1 MPQDV
6 KFDLPFDTPVSE
18 HLEYA
23 RARHLRWIWDMGLV
37 RSVAGFEEYKTWDLP
52 QAAARTYPHATA
64 GDMVVLMNW
73 FSLAFLFDDQFD
85 ASRPDR
91 ADRIAE
97 VARELIV
104 TPLRP
109 AGFRPRVVC
118 PITLAWAEVWKYLS
132 DGMSLTWRTRFA
144 ASWGRFLVAHC
155 EEVDLAARGLAG
167 TLGLEEYAEFRR
179 RTVGIHHSIDAGE
192 RSRGFEVPAQAMA
205 HPLMERMRDLAADTI
220 GFMNDIHSFEREK
233 RRGDGHNLIAV
244 LHRERGCSWKEAAG
258 EAVRMTTACLDE
270 YLELE
275 ARVPRMCDELGL
287 DEDERARVRMG
298 VEAIQHWINGNY
310 EWALVSGRYAAAKDG
325 PAADAELA
333 GRGSVDDLLAV

>member
-6 KFDLPFDTPVSE
+6 RFELPFRTPVSE
-18 HLEYA
+18 HLDYA
-23 RARHLRWIWDMGLV
+23 RERHLRWVWDMGLV
-37 RSVAGFEEYKTWDLP
+37 RSQAGFEEYQSWDLP
-52 QAAARTYPHATA
+52 QAAARTYPYASA
-64 GDMVVLMNW
+64 DDMVVLMNW

-85 ASRPDR
+85 AGRPDR

-109 AGFRPRVVC
+109 AGTTPRVVC
-118 PITLAWAEVWKYLS
+118 PITVAWTEVWSTLS

-144 ASWGRFLVAHC
+144 ASWGRFLAAHT
-155 EEVDLAARGLAG
+155 EEVDLAAHGLAG
-167 TLGLEEYAEFRR
+167 TLSLEEYAEFRR

-192 RSRGFEVPAQAMA
+192 RSRGFEVPPQVQA
-205 HPLMERMRDLAADTI
+205 HPLMVRMRDLAADTI

-244 LHRERGCSWKEAAG
+244 LHRERGCSWEEAAA
-258 EAVRMTTACLDE
+258 EAYRMTTECLEE

-275 ARVPRMCDELGL
+275 ARVPHMCDELGL
-287 DEDERARVRMG
+287 TATQSLHVQMG

-310 EWALVSGRYAAAKDG
+310 EWALVSGRYNAAKEG
-325 PAADAELA
+325 PAVTAELA
-333 GRGSVDDLLAV
+333 GKGSVDDLLTV

>member
-6 KFDLPFDTPVSE
+6 RFDLPFDTPVSE

-37 RSVAGFEEYKTWDLP
+37 RSLAGFEEYKTWDLP
-52 QAAARTYPHATA
+52 QAAARTYPYASA
-64 GDMVVLMNW
+64 DDMVVLMNW

-85 ASRPDR
+85 ANQPDR
-91 ADRIAE
+91 AELIAD

-109 AGFRPRVVC
+109 AGTRPRVVC
-118 PITLAWAEVWKYLS
+118 PITLAWTEVWEHLS
-132 DGMSLTWRTRFA
+132 TGMSLTWQTRFA

-167 TLGLEEYAEFRR
+167 TLGLDEYAAFRR

-192 RSRGFEVPAQAMA
+192 RSRGFEVPSAVMG

-220 GFMNDIHSFEREK
+220 GFMNDIHSFERER
-233 RRGDGHNLIAV
+233 RRGDGHNLICV
-244 LHRERGCSWKEAAG
+244 LYREREYSWQEAAE
-258 EAVRMTTACLDE
+258 EAYKMTSACLDE

-275 ARVPRMCDELGL
+275 SRIPRMCDELGL
-287 DEDERARVRMG
+287 DEQERTRVRMG

-310 EWALVSGRYAAAKDG
+310 EWALTTGRYAAAKEG
-325 PAADAELA
+325 PTANAELA
-333 GRGSVDDLLAV
+333 GKGSVDDLLAV

>member
-6 KFDLPFDTPVSE
+6 RFDLPFDTPVSE

-37 RSVAGFEEYKTWDLP
+37 RSLAGFQEYKSWDLP
-52 QAAARTYPHATA
+52 QAAARTYPHASA
-64 GDMVVLMNW
+64 DDMVVLMNW

-85 ASRPDR
+85 AHQPDR

-109 AGFRPRVVC
+109 AGIRPRVVC
-118 PITLAWAEVWKYLS
+118 PITLAWAEVWNHLS

-167 TLGLEEYAEFRR
+167 TLGVDEYTEFRR

-192 RSRGFEVPAQAMA
+192 RSRGFEVPSQAMA
-205 HPLMERMRDLAADTI
+205 HPVMERMRDLAADTI

-244 LHRERGCSWKEAAG
+244 LHRERTFSWKEAAA
-258 EAVRMTTACLDE
+258 EAYRMTTACLDE

-275 ARVPRMCDELGL
+275 ARVPGMCDELGL
-287 DEDERARVRMG
+287 DEDERGRVRMG

-310 EWALVSGRYAAAKDG
+310 EWALVSGRYAAVKDG
-325 PAADAELA
+325 PAAAAELA
-333 GRGSVDDLLAV
+333 GHGSVDDLLAV

>member
-6 KFDLPFDTPVSE
+6 TFDLPFDTPVSE

-23 RARHLRWIWDMGLV
+23 RARHLRWIWDMDLV
-37 RSVAGFEEYKTWDLP
+37 RSKAGFEEYKSWDLP
-52 QAAARTYPHATA
+52 QAAARTYPHASA
-64 GDMVVLMNW
+64 EDMVVLMNW

-85 ASRPDR
+85 ANRPDR
-91 ADRIAE
+91 ADRIAD
-97 VARELIV
+97 VARELIA

-109 AGFRPRVVC
+109 SGIRPRVVC
-118 PITLAWAEVWKYLS
+118 PITMAWAEVWQHLS

-167 TLGLEEYAEFRR
+167 TLGLDEYAAFRR

-192 RSRGFEVPAQAMA
+192 RSRRFEVPAQVQA
-205 HPLMERMRDLAADTI
+205 HPLMERMRDLASDTI
-220 GFMNDIHSFEREK
+220 GFMNDIHSFERER

-244 LHRERGCSWKEAAG
+244 LHRERGGSWSDAMQEAY
-258 EAVRMTTACLDE
+258 RMTTVCLDE
-270 YLELE
+270 YVELE
-275 ARVPRMCDELGL
+275 TRVPRMCDELAL
-287 DEDERARVRMG
+287 DEKQRDAVRMG

-310 EWALVSGRYAAAKDG
+310 VWGLSSGRYAAAKEG
-325 PAADAELA
+325 PAAAAELA
-333 GRGSVDDLLAV
+333 GQGSVDDLLAV

>member
-6 KFDLPFDTPVSE
+6 RFDLPFDTPVSE

-37 RSVAGFEEYKTWDLP
+37 RSLAGFEEYKTWDLP
-52 QAAARTYPHATA
+52 QAAARTYPYASA
-64 GDMVVLMNW
+64 DDMVVLMNW

-85 ASRPDR
+85 ANQPDR
-91 ADRIAE
+91 AGLIAE

-109 AGFRPRVVC
+109 AGTRPRVVC
-118 PITLAWAEVWKYLS
+118 PITLAWAEVWEHLS
-132 DGMSLTWRTRFA
+132 TGMSLTWQTRFA

-167 TLGLEEYAEFRR
+167 TLGLDEYAAFRR

-192 RSRGFEVPAQAMA
+192 RSRGFEVPPQVMA

-220 GFMNDIHSFEREK
+220 GFMNDIHSFERER

-244 LHRERGCSWKEAAG
+244 LHRERGCSWEHAADEAYK
-258 EAVRMTTACLDE
+258 MTIACLDE
-270 YLELE
+270 YVELE

-287 DEDERARVRMG
+287 DEQERARVRMG

-310 EWALVSGRYAAAKDG
+310 EWALTSGRYSAAKEG
-325 PAADAELA
+325 PAATAELA

>member
-6 KFDLPFDTPVSE
+6 RFELPFKTPVSE
-18 HLEYA
+18 HLEFA
-23 RARHLRWIWDMGLV
+23 RERHLRWVWDMGLV
-37 RSVAGFEEYKTWDLP
+37 RSQAGFEEYQSWDLP
-52 QAAARTYPHATA
+52 QAAARTYPYASPD
-64 GDMVVLMNW
+64 DMVVLMNW

-85 ASRPDR
+85 AGRPDR

-97 VARELIV
+97 VARELIA

-109 AGFRPRVVC
+109 TGTAPRVVC
-118 PITLAWAEVWKYLS
+118 PITVAWAEVWSRLS

-144 ASWGRFLVAHC
+144 ASWGRFLVAHT

-167 TLGLEEYAEFRR
+167 KLGLEEYAEFRR

-192 RSRGFEVPAQAMA
+192 RSRGFEVPPQVQA
-205 HPLMERMRDLAADTI
+205 HPLMVRMRDLAADTI
-220 GFMNDIHSFEREK
+220 GFMNDIHSFERER

-244 LHRERGCSWKEAAG
+244 LHRERDYSWEEAAA
-258 EAVRMTTACLDE
+258 EAYRMTSDCLDA

-275 ARVPRMCDELGL
+275 GRVPQMCDELAL
-287 DEDERARVRMG
+287 TTEQREHVQMG

-310 EWALVSGRYAAAKDG
+310 EWALISGRYTASKEG
-325 PAADAELA
+325 PAALAELS
-333 GRGSVDDLLAV
+333 GKGSLDDLLAV

>member
-6 KFDLPFDTPVSE
+6 TFDLPFKTPVSP
-18 HLEYA
+18 HLEHA
-23 RARHLRWIWDMGLV
+23 RSRHLRWIWDMGLV
-37 RSVAGFEEYKTWDLP
+37 RSQAGFEEYRSWDLP
-52 QAAARTYPHATA
+52 QAAARTYPHASA
-64 GDMVVLMNW
+64 DDMVVLMNW

-85 ASRPDR
+85 AGRPDR

-109 AGFRPRVVC
+109 AGSRPRVVC
-118 PITLAWAEVWKYLS
+118 PITVAWAEVWQHLS
-132 DGMSLTWRTRFA
+132 DGMSLTWQSRFA

-167 TLGLEEYAEFRR
+167 TLTLAEYTAFRR

-192 RSRGFEVPAQAMA
+192 RSRRFEVPAEVQA
-205 HPLMERMRDLAADTI
+205 HPVMERMRDLAADTI
-220 GFMNDIHSFEREK
+220 GFMNDIHSFERER
-233 RRGDGHNLIAV
+233 RRGDGHNLICV
-244 LHRERGCSWKEAAG
+244 LQRERGGSWQDAADEAY
-258 EAVRMTTACLDE
+258 RMTNESLAE
-270 YLELE
+270 YVALE
-275 ARVPRMCDELGL
+275 ARVPQMCDELGL
-287 DEDERARVRMG
+287 DETGRQRVRMG

-310 EWALVSGRYAAAKDG
+310 EWALTTGRYAAAKEG
-325 PAADAELA
+325 PAATAERA

>member
-6 KFDLPFDTPVSE
+6 TFDLPFETPVSP

-23 RARHLRWIWDMGLV
+23 RSRHLRWVWDMGLV
-37 RSVAGFEEYKTWDLP
+37 RSQAGFAEYRSWDLP
-52 QAAARTYPHATA
+52 QAAARTYPHASA
-64 GDMVVLMNW
+64 DDMVVLMNW

-85 ASRPDR
+85 AGRPDR

-109 AGFRPRVVC
+109 AGTRPRVVC
-118 PITLAWAEVWKYLS
+118 PITVAWAEVWRHLS
-132 DGMSLTWRTRFA
+132 DGMSLTWRSRFA

-167 TLGLEEYAEFRR
+167 TLTLDEYTAFRR

-192 RSRGFEVPAQAMA
+192 RSRRFEVPAEVQA
-205 HPLMERMRDLAADTI
+205 HPVMERMRDLAADTI
-220 GFMNDIHSFEREK
+220 GFMNDIHSFERER
-233 RRGDGHNLIAV
+233 RRGDGHNLICV
-244 LHRERGCSWKEAAG
+244 LQRERGGSWQDAADEAY
-258 EAVRMTTACLDE
+258 RMTTECLQE
-270 YLELE
+270 YVALE
-275 ARVPRMCDELGL
+275 ARVPRMCDDLGL
-287 DEDERARVRMG
+287 DEAARQRVRMG

-310 EWALVSGRYAAAKDG
+310 EWALTTGRYAAAKEG
-325 PAADAELA
+325 PAVNAELA

>member
-6 KFDLPFDTPVSE
+6 TFDLPFDTPVSE
-18 HLEYA
+18 HLEHA
-23 RARHLRWIWDMGLV
+23 RARHLRWIWDMDLV
-37 RSVAGFEEYKTWDLP
+37 RSKAGFEEYKSWDLP
-52 QAAARTYPHATA
+52 QAAARTYPHASA
-64 GDMVVLMNW
+64 EDMVVLMNW

-85 ASRPDR
+85 ANRPDR
-91 ADRIAE
+91 ADRIAD

-109 AGFRPRVVC
+109 SGIRPRVVC
-118 PITLAWAEVWKYLS
+118 PITLAWAEVWQHLS

-167 TLGLEEYAEFRR
+167 TLDLDEYAAFRR

-192 RSRGFEVPAQAMA
+192 RSRGFEVPAQVQA

-220 GFMNDIHSFEREK
+220 GFMNDIHSFERER

-244 LHRERGCSWKEAAG
+244 LHRERGGSWEDATKEAY
-258 EAVRMTTACLDE
+258 RMTTASLDE
-270 YLELE
+270 YVELE
-275 ARVPRMCDELGL
+275 GRVPRMCDELGL
-287 DEDERARVRMG
+287 DEKQRDAVRMG

-310 EWALVSGRYAAAKDG
+310 VWALTSGRYAAAKEG
-325 PAADAELA
+325 PAVAAERA
-333 GRGSVDDLLAV
+333 GQGSVDDLLAV

>member
-6 KFDLPFDTPVSE
+6 TFDLPFDTPVSE

-37 RSVAGFEEYKTWDLP
+37 RSSAGFEEYTSWDLP
-52 QAAARTYPHATA
+52 LAAARTYPHASA
-64 GDMVVLMNW
+64 DDMVVLMNW

-85 ASRPDR
+85 AAQPDR

-109 AGFRPRVVC
+109 AGTRPRVVC
-118 PITLAWAEVWKYLS
+118 PITLAWTEVWNSLS
-132 DGMSLTWRTRFA
+132 AGMSLTWQTRFA

-167 TLGLEEYAEFRR
+167 TLDLDEYALFRR

-192 RSRGFEVPAQAMA
+192 RSRRFEVPAQAMA
-205 HPLMERMRDLAADTI
+205 HPVMERMRDLAADTI
-220 GFMNDIHSFEREK
+220 GFMNDIHSFERER

-244 LHRERGCSWKEAAG
+244 LHRERSLSWQEAADQ
-258 EAVRMTTACLDE
+258 AYRMTMDCLTE

-275 ARVPRMCDELGL
+275 ARIPQMCDELRL
-287 DEDERARVRMG
+287 DADERARVRMG

-310 EWALVSGRYAAAKDG
+310 EWALISGRYAAAKEG
-325 PAADAELA
+325 PVATAEQA
-333 GRGSVDDLLAV
+333 GRGSVDDLLAA

>member
-6 KFDLPFDTPVSE
+6 TFDLPFDTPVSE

-23 RARHLRWIWDMGLV
+23 RARHLRWIWDMDLV
-37 RSVAGFEEYKTWDLP
+37 RSKAGFEEYKSWDLP
-52 QAAARTYPHATA
+52 QAAARTYPHASA
-64 GDMVVLMNW
+64 EDMVVLMNW

-85 ASRPDR
+85 ANRPDR
-91 ADRIAE
+91 ADRIAD
-97 VARELIV
+97 VARELIA

-109 AGFRPRVVC
+109 SGIRPRVVC
-118 PITLAWAEVWKYLS
+118 PITLAWAEVWQHLS

-167 TLGLEEYAEFRR
+167 TLGLDEYAAFRR

-192 RSRGFEVPAQAMA
+192 RSRRFEVPAQVQA
-205 HPLMERMRDLAADTI
+205 HPLMERMRDLASDTI
-220 GFMNDIHSFEREK
+220 GFMNDIHSFERER

-244 LHRERGCSWKEAAG
+244 LHRERGGSWTDAMQEAY
-258 EAVRMTTACLDE
+258 RMTTLCLDE
-270 YLELE
+270 YVELE

-287 DEDERARVRMG
+287 DEKQRDGVRMG

-310 EWALVSGRYAAAKDG
+310 VWGLSSGRYAAAKEG
-325 PAADAELA
+325 PAAAAELA
-333 GRGSVDDLLAV
+333 GQGSVDDLLAV

>member
-6 KFDLPFDTPVSE
+6 RFDLPFATPVSP

-23 RARHLRWIWDMGLV
+23 RERHLRWVREMGLV
-37 RSVAGFEEYKTWDLP
+37 RSQAGFEEYQSWDLS
-52 QAAARTYPHATA
+52 QAAARTYPYASA
-64 GDMVVLMNW
+64 DDLVLLMNW

-85 ASRPDR
+85 AAQPDR
-91 ADRIAE
+91 ADRVAE

-109 AGFRPRVVC
+109 AGSRPRVVC
-118 PITLAWAEVWKYLS
+118 PITVAWAEVWEGLS
-132 DGMSLTWRTRFA
+132 DGMSLTWQSRFA

-155 EEVDLAARGLAG
+155 EEVDLAAQGLAG
-167 TLGLEEYAEFRR
+167 SLGLAEYAAFRR

-192 RSRGFEVPAQAMA
+192 RSRRFEVPPQVMA

-220 GFMNDIHSFEREK
+220 GFMNDIHSFERER

-244 LHRERGCSWKEAAG
+244 LHRERGCSWESAATEAY
-258 EAVRMTTACLDE
+258 RMTNACLAE
-270 YLELE
+270 YLDLE
-275 ARVPRMCDELGL
+275 ARVPHMCDELGL
-287 DEDERARVRMG
+287 DADEHARVRMG

-310 EWALVSGRYAAAKDG
+310 EWALTTGRYAAAKEG
-325 PAADAELA
+325 PVATAELA
-333 GRGSVDDLLAV
+333 GRGSVDDLLTV

>member
-6 KFDLPFDTPVSE
+6 RFDLPFDTPVSE

-37 RSVAGFEEYKTWDLP
+37 RSQAGFEEYQSWDLP
-52 QAAARTYPHATA
+52 QAAARTYPHASA
-64 GDMVVLMNW
+64 QDMVVLMNW

-85 ASRPDR
+85 ANQPDR

-109 AGFRPRVVC
+109 AGSRPRVVC
-118 PITLAWAEVWKYLS
+118 PITLAWAEVWQHLS

-144 ASWGRFLVAHC
+144 GSWGRFLVAHC

-167 TLGLEEYAEFRR
+167 TLTLDEYTAFRR

-192 RSRGFEVPAQAMA
+192 RSRGFEVPAQVQA

-220 GFMNDIHSFEREK
+220 GFMNDIHSFERER
-233 RRGDGHNLIAV
+233 RRGDGHNLICV
-244 LHRERGCSWKEAAG
+244 LQRERGGTLEDAADEAY
-258 EAVRMTTACLDE
+258 RMTSACLDE
-270 YLELE
+270 YVELQ
-275 ARVPRMCDELGL
+275 ARVPRMCDDLGL
-287 DEDERARVRMG
+287 GEEERAAVRMG

-310 EWALVSGRYAAAKDG
+310 EWALTTGRYAASKEG
-325 PAADAELA
+325 PAVTAERA

>member
-6 KFDLPFDTPVSE
+6 RFDLPFDTPVSE

-23 RARHLRWIWDMGLV
+23 RARHLRWVWDMGLV
-37 RSVAGFEEYKTWDLP
+37 RSRAGFEEYKSWDLP
-52 QAAARTYPHATA
+52 QAAARTYPHASA
-64 GDMVVLMNW
+64 DDMVVLMNW

-97 VARELIV
+97 VARELVV

-109 AGFRPRVVC
+109 AGSMPRVVC
-118 PITLAWAEVWKYLS
+118 PITMAWAEVWKHLS
-132 DGMSLTWRTRFA
+132 EGMSLTWQTRFA

-167 TLGLEEYAEFRR
+167 TLGLEEYAAFRR

-192 RSRGFEVPAQAMA
+192 RSRGFEVPAHVMA

-244 LHRERGCSWKEAAG
+244 LHRERGCSWREAAD
-258 EAVRMTTACLDE
+258 EAYRMTTACLEE

-275 ARVPRMCDELGL
+275 ARIPRMCDELGL
-287 DEDERARVRMG
+287 DADERGRVRMG

-310 EWALVSGRYAAAKDG
+310 EWALTTGRYAAAKEG
-325 PAADAELA
+325 PVASAELA
-333 GRGSVDDLLAV
+333 GRGSVDDLLTV

>member
-6 KFDLPFDTPVSE
+6 RFDLPFGTPVSE

-37 RSVAGFEEYKTWDLP
+37 RSLAGFEEYKSWDLP
-52 QAAARTYPHATA
+52 QAAARTYPYASA
-64 GDMVVLMNW
+64 DDMVVLMNW

-85 ASRPDR
+85 ANQPDR

-109 AGFRPRVVC
+109 AGTRPRVVC
-118 PITLAWAEVWKYLS
+118 PITLAWAEVWEHLS
-132 DGMSLTWRTRFA
+132 TGMSLTWQTRFA

-167 TLGLEEYAEFRR
+167 TLGLDEYAAFRR

-192 RSRGFEVPAQAMA
+192 RSRGFEVPSQVMA

-220 GFMNDIHSFEREK
+220 GFMNDIHSFERER

-244 LHRERGCSWKEAAG
+244 LHRERGCNWQQAADEAY
-258 EAVRMTTACLDE
+258 RMTTACLDE

-287 DEDERARVRMG
+287 DEEERARVRMG
-298 VEAIQHWINGNY
+298 VEAIQHWIEGNY
-310 EWALVSGRYAAAKDG
+310 EWALTSGRYTAAKEG
-325 PAADAELA
+325 PAATAELA

>member
-6 KFDLPFDTPVSE
+6 TFDLPFDTPVSE
-18 HLEYA
+18 HLELA

-37 RSVAGFEEYKTWDLP
+37 RSQAGFEEYRSWDLP
-52 QAAARTYPHATA
+52 QAAARTYPYASA
-64 GDMVVLMNW
+64 DDMVVLMNW

-85 ASRPDR
+85 ANQPDR

-109 AGFRPRVVC
+109 AGSRPRVVC
-118 PITLAWAEVWKYLS
+118 PITLAWAEVWERLS
-132 DGMSLTWRTRFA
+132 DGMSLTWQTRFA

-167 TLGLEEYAEFRR
+167 TLNLDEYAAFRR

-192 RSRGFEVPAQAMA
+192 RSRRFEVPAQVQA

-220 GFMNDIHSFEREK
+220 GFMNDIHSFERER
-233 RRGDGHNLIAV
+233 RRGDGHNLICV
-244 LHRERGCSWKEAAG
+244 LQRERRGSWQEAAD
-258 EAVRMTTACLDE
+258 EAYRMTTDCLEE
-270 YLELE
+270 YITLE
-275 ARVPRMCDELGL
+275 AQVPRMCDELGL
-287 DEDERARVRMG
+287 EESERSRVALG
-298 VEAIQHWINGNY
+298 VEAIRHWINGNY
-310 EWALVSGRYAAAKDG
+310 EWALTTGRYAAAKEG
-325 PAADAELA
+325 PAATAERA